1 MRSRREPSKSHK
13 KNTLK
18 ERIVNKVLKSH
29 FFHSVIVLMTGSML
43 AALIRA
49 VATPV
54 LTRLYSQEAM
64 GAYVYLISISS
75 IFMGVVNARYDVPIV
90 TDGKGEHVYPLI
102 KLSLLVGVVVTSIAT
117 LVFTFVSVHN
127 KYPFYWP
134 FLFFFN
140 VIAYSIVNV
149 LTAYNN
155 RSKEYKVISSVSV
168 IRRGI
173 QYGLAILLGLVS
185 PYSIC
190 LLIPY
195 VIGEYAGISRQLKPL
210 RPHLREVFSVD
221 SNQLK
226 EMAKLHW
233 KQTFFSTP
241 ALLAN
246 SLSYSLIT
254 VFIGILYGLSTVGL
268 YSISMTLLG
277 VPLGL
282 IGGNVAKV
290 FMQKASVEYANNGN
304 YSHTFNRTFAFLAVI
319 AVPMALILI
328 LFGEPLCS
336 FIFGKQWA
344 VSGVF
349 IKILAPMFAVRF
361 VTSAL
366 SPAFT
371 IVKKQQLDLVLQL
384 AFLASNLVSFFIAK
398 SLGYGPNGFLTLISI
413 LFTISY
419 SIYLFYIYYL
429 GRKAN
434 C

>member
-1 MRSRREPSKSHK
+1 MIKRIRYIVSNSPFFRS
-13 KNTLK
+13 TL
-18 ERIVNKVLKSH
+18 VL
-29 FFHSVIVLMTGSML
+29 VTGSML

-64 GAYVYLISISS
+64 GSYAYLISISS
-75 IFMGVVNARYDVPIV
+75 IFMGVVNARYDVSIV
-90 TDGKGEHVYPLI
+90 TDKKDDHVYPLI
-102 KLSLLVGVVVTSIAT
+102 KLSILVGAVVTSIAS
-117 LVFTFVSVHN
+117 LVFTVVFIHN
-127 KYPFYWP
+127 GKPFYWP

-140 VIAYSIVNV
+140 VFAYSIVNV

-155 RSKEYKVISSVSV
+155 RSKEYKIISSVGV
-168 IRRGI
+168 IRSGT
-173 QYGLAILLGLVS
+173 QYGLAVLLGCVF

-195 VIGEYAGISRQLKPL
+195 VIGEFMGISRQLKPL
-210 RPHLREVFSVD
+210 RSHLHEVFSVN
-221 SNQLK
+221 SKQMK
-226 EMAKLHW
+226 EVARLHW
-233 KQTFFSTP
+233 KQTLFSTP

-254 VFIGILYGLSTVGL
+254 ILIGKLYGMSTVGL
-268 YSISMTLLG
+268 YSVSMTLLG
-277 VPLGL
+277 IPLGL

-290 FMQKASVEYANNGN
+290 FMQKASDEYANTGN
-304 YSHTFNRTFAFLAVI
+304 YAQTFNGSFVFLI
-319 AVPMALILI
+319 AIAIPLALTLILW
-328 LFGEPLCS
+328 GEPLCS

-344 VSGVF
+344 PAGVF

-384 AFLASNLVSFFIAK
+384 AFIVANMISYIIAK
-398 SLGYGPNGFLTLISI
+398 SSGYGPDGFLTMISV
-413 LFTISY
+413 LFTVSY
-419 SIYLFYIYYL
+419 SIYLIFIFIYS
-429 GRKAN
+429 RNRARVCK
-434 C
+434 